1 MIVSKDA
8 EKPYDKIQHPLIINI
23 LNSQQTSNRRQILQS
38 DKGQIQKHLQLTSY
52 LTVKHWILSP

>member
-8 EKPYDKIQHPLIINI
+8 EKAYNKIQHPLIINL

-38 DKGQIQKHLQLTSY
+38 GKEYLQKHLQLTSY
-52 LTVKHWILSP
+52 LIAKH